1 MSFWV
6 IREIIYENIN
16 FIKFNIIFLA
26 SCQSVQDGLTGKKRS
41 DSNDEFFV
49 IKKNPLTMPPDYD
62 KLPKPL
68 EDEGELNE
76 DSDIKTL
83 ISDKT
88 EKKIENSSGGSSLEE
103 SILEK
108 INE

>member
-1 MSFWV
+1 MSKLYL
-6 IREIIYENIN
+6 I
-16 FIKFNIIFLA
+16 FIIIFFLT

-41 DSNDEFFV
+41 ETNDEFFV
-49 IKKNPLTMPPDYD
+49 IKKNPLTMPPDFE

-68 EDEGELNE
+68 DEEIENIEDE
-76 DSDIKTL
+76 SDIKKL
-83 ISDKT
+83 IT
-88 EKKIENSSGGSSLEE
+88 ENKEDLKDSSPTNSSLEN

>member
-1 MSFWV
+1 MR
-6 IREIIYENIN
+6 IL
-16 FIKFNIIFLA
+16 IFLYLILFFLT

-68 EDEGELNE
+68 GEEGVLNE
-76 DSDIKTL
+76 ESDIKTL

-88 EKKIENSSGGSSLEE
+88 EKKIENSTGGGSSLEE

>member
-1 MSFWV
+1 MR
-6 IREIIYENIN
+6 IL
-16 FIKFNIIFLA
+16 IFLYLILFFLT

-68 EDEGELNE
+68 DGESLLNE
-76 DSDIKTL
+76 GSDIKTL
-83 ISDKT
+83 ISNKT
-88 EKKIENSSGGSSLEE
+88 EKKKENSIGGSSLEE

>member
-1 MSFWV
+1 MT
-6 IREIIYENIN
+6 
-16 FIKFNIIFLA
+16 

-62 KLPKPL
+62 KLPKPA
-68 EDEGELNE
+68 EDEGLLTEE
-76 DSDIKTL
+76 SDIKTL
-83 ISDKT
+83 ISNKT
-88 EKKIENSSGGSSLEE
+88 EKKENSTGGSSLEE

>member
-1 MSFWV
+1 MK
-6 IREIIYENIN
+6 IH
-16 FIKFNIIFLA
+16 IFLYLILFFLT

-41 DSNDEFFV
+41 DTNDEFFV

-68 EDEGELNE
+68 NEEELVSDE
-76 DSDIKTL
+76 SDIKEL
-83 ISDKT
+83 ISNKSDNNVESNT
-88 EKKIENSSGGSSLEE
+88 NNTNLEN

>member
-1 MSFWV
+1 MR
-6 IREIIYENIN
+6 IL
-16 FIKFNIIFLA
+16 IFLYLILFFLT

-68 EDEGELNE
+68 DGESVLNE
-76 DSDIKTL
+76 ESDIKTL
-83 ISDKT
+83 ISNKT
-88 EKKIENSSGGSSLEE
+88 EKKKENSIGGSSLEE

>member
-1 MSFWV
+1 MRILIFLYL
-6 IREIIYENIN
+6 IL
-16 FIKFNIIFLA
+16 FFLA

-68 EDEGELNE
+68 DDESVLNE
-76 DSDIKTL
+76 ESDIKTL
-83 ISDKT
+83 ISNKT
-88 EKKIENSSGGSSLEE
+88 EKTKENSIGGSSLEE

>member
-1 MSFWV
+1 MR
-6 IREIIYENIN
+6 IL
-16 FIKFNIIFLA
+16 IFLYLILFFLT

-83 ISDKT
+83 ISNKT
-88 EKKIENSSGGSSLEE
+88 EKTKENSIGGSSLEE

>member
-1 MSFWV
+1 MT
-6 IREIIYENIN
+6 
-16 FIKFNIIFLA
+16 

-68 EDEGELNE
+68 EDEGVLNE
-76 DSDIKTL
+76 ESDIKTL
-83 ISDKT
+83 ISNKT
-88 EKKIENSSGGSSLEE
+88 EKTKENSIGGSSLEE

>member
-1 MSFWV
+1 MR
-6 IREIIYENIN
+6 IL
-16 FIKFNIIFLA
+16 IFLNLILFFLT

>member
-1 MSFWV
+1 MR
-6 IREIIYENIN
+6 IL
-16 FIKFNIIFLA
+16 IFLYLILFFFT

-68 EDEGELNE
+68 EDEGVLNE
-76 DSDIKTL
+76 ESDIKTL

-88 EKKIENSSGGSSLEE
+88 EKKIENSTGGSSLEE

>member
-1 MSFWV
+1 MGKLYL
-6 IREIIYENIN
+6 I
-16 FIKFNIIFLA
+16 FIIIFFLT

-41 DSNDEFFV
+41 ETNDEFFV
-49 IKKNPLTMPPDYD
+49 IKKNPLTMPPDFE

-68 EDEGELNE
+68 DEEIENIEDE
-76 DSDIKTL
+76 SDIKKL
-83 ISDKT
+83 IT
-88 EKKIENSSGGSSLEE
+88 ENKEDLKDSSPTNSSLEN